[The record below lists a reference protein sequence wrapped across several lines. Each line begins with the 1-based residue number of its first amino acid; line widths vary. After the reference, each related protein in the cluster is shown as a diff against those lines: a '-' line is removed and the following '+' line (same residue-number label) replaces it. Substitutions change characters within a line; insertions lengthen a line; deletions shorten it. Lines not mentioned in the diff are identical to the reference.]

1 MSNSSIAGSMPALYG
16 PDMKAFKA
24 YADAAREPGDWST
37 VADMFVASDADAYL
51 SSVGGREAVMN
62 IPLAIY

>member
-1 MSNSSIAGSMPALYG
+1 MPPLYG

-24 YADAAREPGDWST
+24 YANAAREPGEWSA
-37 VADMFVASDADAYL
+37 VADIFVASDADAYL